1 MATRSFICKLLPD
14 NSVTGVYCHY
24 DGYPDGVGK
33 TLKEHYTDPKTVD
46 GLLALGSISELN
58 ENLTETVAYHRD
70 RGEDLAPNRV
80 YPSVID
86 AVALSPQDLGAEY
99 VYVFGPQGWA
109 AFETVFGPQGWAAFE
124 TKK

>member
-24 DGYPDGVGK
+24 DGYPDGVGA

-70 RGEDLAPNRV
+70 RGEDLTPNMD

-86 AVALSPQDLGAEY
+86 AVSDAHYDLGAEY

-109 AFETVFGPQGWAAFE
+109 VFETN
-124 TKK
+124 K

>member
-1 MATRSFICKLLPD
+1 MATRSFICRLLPD

-24 DGYPDGVGK
+24 DGYPDGVGA
-33 TLKEHYTDPKTVD
+33 TLKEYYQNPQKVD
-46 GLLALGSISELN
+46 ELLALGDLSELN
-58 ENLTETVAYHRD
+58 SDLETTVTYHRD

-86 AVALSPQDLGAEY
+86 AVAQSPQDLGAEY

-109 AFETVFGPQGWAAFE
+109 AFET
-124 TKK
+124 KK